1 MTVVATPAQLAF
13 SRAARQ
19 AYRDGL
25 AEPTSGVAAG
35 LTQANLIA
43 VPADWAFET
52 LLYAQRNP
60 KPCPVL
66 GVIEQG
72 QGDSAPAPGSDIHTG
87 IGGSRSWGDGE
98 LVAEVAGATEAW
110 AQ

>member
-1 MTVVATPAQLAF
+1 MAVLPTPAQLADA
-13 SRAARQ
+13 RAAR
-19 AYRDGL
+19 AAHRAGHSV
-25 AEPTSGVAAG
+25 PTSGVAPG

-66 GVIEQG
+66 EVIEQG
-72 QGDSAPAPGSDIHTG
+72 
-87 IGGSRSWGDGE
+87 
-98 LVAEVAGATEAW
+98 
-110 AQ
+110 